1 MALTDRQIQNAKAI
15 EKDLFL
21 RDDHGLYLRA
31 RPSGNKTWLYRY
43 KLDNKQ
49 KWLDLGLYPTVSLSN
64 ARLEAQKAKAQR
76 KDGVDPAS
84 TKQQLKASRIAES
97 ARLKARISVTELF
110 NRWEKLELCN
120 HKNKGVEIRRMFEKD
135 VLPTIGAIPVEDVKK
150 AHVSKVVDAILER
163 GVDRTA
169 RMILALMRQMFR
181 FAQDRDIIEVD
192 PTATIRKSKIG
203 KPDIPRDRY
212 LPEAEIK
219 ELHQKIPTANL
230 NISTQAAIYIA
241 LSTGCRIGEL
251 LKAQWKEVDLA
262 TNTWLIPAENSKN
275 GVAMTIFLSDFAT
288 RQFEILQSLGQNTIW
303 CYPNRDEASHVCEKT
318 IAKQVYD
325 RQLPNDRK
333 PMKNRSKH
341 AAALTLS
348 GGKWTPHDLRR
359 TAATLMTALGVL
371 PDIADKCLN
380 HKDQKRMQR
389 VYQLHNYDAEKKLAW
404 KLLGERLDLLTGVP
418 RENVVIGKFG
428 ITA

>member
-1 MALTDRQIQNAKAI
+1 MALTDRQIQSIKVGD
-15 EKDLFL
+15 KDRFL
-21 RDDHGLYLRA
+21 NDGHGLYLRA
-31 RPSGNKTWLYRY
+31 RSSGNKTWLYRY
-43 KLDNKQ
+43 KLEKKQ
-49 KWLDLGLYPTVSLSN
+49 KWLELGLYPALSLSN

-76 KDGVDPAS
+76 KDGTDPVT
-84 TKQQLKASRIAES
+84 TKANLKASRIAEN
-97 ARLKARISVTELF
+97 ARIKARISVNELF
-110 NRWEKLELCN
+110 IRWEKLELCN
-120 HKNKGVEIRRMFEKD
+120 HKNKGVEIKRMFEKD
-135 VLPTIGAIPVEDVKK
+135 VLPTIGDMRVEDVKK
-150 AHVSKVVDAILER
+150 ATISKVVDAILER

-169 RMILALMRQMFR
+169 KMILALMRQMFR
-181 FAQDRDIIEVD
+181 FAQDRDIIEID

-203 KPDIPRDRY
+203 KPDTPRDRY
-212 LPEAEIK
+212 LSEAEIK
-219 ELHQKIPTANL
+219 DLYQKIPDANL

-251 LKAQWKEVDLA
+251 LKAQWKEVDLVVK
-262 TNTWLIPAENSKN
+262 TWLVPTENSKN

-288 RQFEILQSLGQNTIW
+288 RQFKLLQSLGQNTVW
-303 CYPNRDEASHVCEKT
+303 CYPNRDESSHVCEKT

-325 RQLPNDRK
+325 RQLQDDRK

-341 AAALTLS
+341 AVALNLS

-389 VYQLHNYDAEKKLAW
+389 IYQLHNYDAEKKLAW
-404 KLLGERLDLLTGVP
+404 KLLGERLDLLTRAP
-418 RENVVIGKFG
+418 KENVVIGEFG

>member
-21 RDDHGLYLRA
+21 NDGHGLYLRA

-49 KWLDLGLYPTVSLSN
+49 KWLELGTYPTLPLSS

-76 KDGVDPAS
+76 KDGEDPVS
-84 TKQQLKASRIAES
+84 TKKQLKVSRIAEN
-97 ARLKARISVTELF
+97 ARLEARISVTELF
-110 NRWEKLELCN
+110 DRWEKLELCN

-135 VLPTIGAIPVEDVKK
+135 VLPAIGALPVEDVKK
-150 AHVSKVVDAILER
+150 ANISKIVDAILER

-169 RMILALMRQMFR
+169 KMILALMRQMFR

-203 KPDIPRDRY
+203 KLDMPRDRY
-212 LPEAEIK
+212 LSEAEIK
-219 ELHQKIPTANL
+219 ELHQKIPAANI

-251 LKAQWKEVDLA
+251 LKAQWKDVDLE

-275 GVAMTIFLSDFAT
+275 GLAMTIFLSAFASK
-288 RQFEILQSLGQNTIW
+288 QFKLLKSLGQSTLW
-303 CYPNRDEASHVCEKT
+303 CYPNRDENSHVCEKT

-325 RQLPNDRK
+325 RQLQDDRK

-341 AAALTLS
+341 AVALTLS
-348 GGKWTPHDLRR
+348 CGKWTPHDLRR

-389 VYQLHNYDAEKKLAW
+389 IYQLHNYDAEKKLAW
-404 KLLGERLDLLTGVP
+404 KLLGERLDLLTSTKT
-418 RENVVIGKFG
+418 ENILIGEFG
-428 ITA
+428 IAA

>member
-1 MALTDRQIQNAKAI
+1 MALTDRQIQNLKADD
-15 EKDLFL
+15 KDRFL
-21 RDDHGLYLRA
+21 NDGHGLYIRA
-31 RPSGNKTWLYRY
+31 RSSGNKIWLYRY
-43 KLDNKQ
+43 KLENKQ
-49 KWLDLGLYPTVSLSN
+49 KWLELGLYPALSLSN

-76 KDGVDPAS
+76 KDGADPVT
-84 TKQQLKASRIAES
+84 TKANLKASKIAEN
-97 ARLKARISVTELF
+97 ARIKARISVTELF
-110 NRWEKLELCN
+110 NRWERLELCN
-120 HKNKGVEIRRMFEKD
+120 HKNKGVEIKRMFEKD
-135 VLPTIGAIPVEDVKK
+135 VLPTIGDMRVEDVKK
-150 AHVSKVVDAILER
+150 ANISKVVDAILER

-169 RMILALMRQMFR
+169 KMILALMRQMFR

-203 KPDIPRDRY
+203 KPDMPRDRY
-212 LPEAEIK
+212 LSEAEIK
-219 ELHQKIPTANL
+219 ELHKKIPAANL

-262 TNTWLIPAENSKN
+262 TNTWLIPAGNSKN
-275 GVAMTIFLSDFAT
+275 GVPMTIFLSDFAT
-288 RQFEILQSLGQNTIW
+288 QQFKILQSLGHSALW
-303 CYPNRDEASHVCEKT
+303 CYPNRDEDSHVCEKT

-325 RQLPNDRK
+325 RQLQDDRK

-341 AAALTLS
+341 AVALTLS

-359 TAATLMTALGVL
+359 SAATLMTVLGVL

-404 KLLGERLDLLTGVP
+404 KLLGERLDLLTQVP
-418 RENVVIGKFG
+418 AENVVIGEFG
-428 ITA
+428 MAA

>member
-21 RDDHGLYLRA
+21 NDDHGLYLRA
-31 RPSGNKTWLYRY
+31 RPSGNKIWLYRY

-49 KWLDLGLYPTVSLSN
+49 KWLELGIYPTLSLSS

-76 KDGVDPAS
+76 KEGEDPAS
-84 TKQQLKASRIAES
+84 TKSQLKASRIAEN

-110 NRWEKLELCN
+110 DRWERLELCN

-135 VLPTIGAIPVEDVKK
+135 VLPTIGTIPVEDVKK
-150 AHVSKVVDAILER
+150 ANISKVVDTILER

-203 KPDIPRDRY
+203 KPDMPRDRY
-212 LPEAEIK
+212 LSEAEIR
-219 ELHQKIPTANL
+219 ELHQKIPDANL

-251 LKAQWKEVDLA
+251 LKAQWKNIDLDA
-262 TNTWLIPAENSKN
+262 GTWLIPPENSKN
-275 GVAMTIFLSDFAT
+275 GIAMTIFLSEFAIKHFKQL
-288 RQFEILQSLGQNTIW
+288 RSLGQSNLW
-303 CYPNRDEASHVCEKT
+303 CYPNREEDSHV
-318 IAKQVYD
+318 
-325 RQLPNDRK
+325 
-333 PMKNRSKH
+333 
-341 AAALTLS
+341 
-348 GGKWTPHDLRR
+348 
-359 TAATLMTALGVL
+359 
-371 PDIADKCLN
+371 
-380 HKDQKRMQR
+380 
-389 VYQLHNYDAEKKLAW
+389 
-404 KLLGERLDLLTGVP
+404 
-418 RENVVIGKFG
+418 
-428 ITA
+428 

>member
-1 MALTDRQIQNAKAI
+1 MALTDRQIQNAKAV

-21 RDDHGLYLRA
+21 NDEHGLYLRA

-49 KWLDLGLYPTVSLSN
+49 KWLELGIYPSLSLSS

-76 KDGVDPAS
+76 KLGEDPAS
-84 TKQQLKASRIAES
+84 TKKQLKILRITEN
-97 ARLKARISVTELF
+97 ARLKARISVAELF
-110 NRWEKLELCN
+110 ERWEKLELCN

-135 VLPTIGAIPVEDVKK
+135 VLPRIGDIPVEDVKK
-150 AHVSKVVDAILER
+150 ANISKIVDAILER

-169 RMILALMRQMFR
+169 KMILALMRQMFR

-203 KPDIPRDRY
+203 KPDMPRDRH
-212 LPEAEIK
+212 LSEAEIQ
-219 ELHQKIPTANL
+219 ELHQKIPAANL
-230 NISTQAAIYIA
+230 NISTKAAIYIA

-251 LKAQWKEVDLA
+251 LKAQWKDVDLESS
-262 TNTWLIPAENSKN
+262 TWQIPAENSKN
-275 GVAMTIFLSDFAT
+275 GLAMTIFLSDFAT
-288 RQFEILQSLGQNTIW
+288 EQFKLLQSLGQSALW
-303 CYPNRDEASHVCEKT
+303 CYPNRNEDSHVCEKT

-325 RQLPNDRK
+325 RQLQADRK

-341 AAALTLS
+341 AKTLILS

-389 VYQLHNYDAEKKLAW
+389 VYQLHNYEVEKKLAW
-404 KLLGERLDLLTGVP
+404 KLLGERLDILTQS
-418 RENVVIGKFG
+418 RLENVVIGKFG
-428 ITA
+428 VAA

>member
-1 MALTDRQIQNAKAI
+1 MALTDRQIQNVKADD
-15 EKDLFL
+15 KDRFL
-21 RDDHGLYLRA
+21 NDGHGLYLRA
-31 RPSGNKTWLYRY
+31 RSSGNKIWLYRY
-43 KLDNKQ
+43 KLENKQ
-49 KWLDLGLYPTVSLSN
+49 KWLELGLYPAISLSN

-76 KDGVDPAS
+76 KDGADPVT
-84 TKQQLKASRIAES
+84 TKANLKASRIAEN
-97 ARLKARISVTELF
+97 ARIKARISVDELF

-120 HKNKGVEIRRMFEKD
+120 HKNKGVEIKRMFEKD
-135 VLPTIGAIPVEDVKK
+135 VLPTIGDMRVEDVKK
-150 AHVSKVVDAILER
+150 AHISKVVDAILER

-169 RMILALMRQMFR
+169 KMILALMRQMFR

-203 KPDIPRDRY
+203 KPDTPRDRY
-212 LPEAEIK
+212 LSEAEIK
-219 ELHQKIPTANL
+219 ELYQKIPAANL

-251 LKAQWKEVDLA
+251 LKAQWKEVDLGV
-262 TNTWLIPAENSKN
+262 NTWLIPAENSKN

-288 RQFEILQSLGQNTIW
+288 KQFKLLQSLGHSALW
-303 CYPNRDEASHVCEKT
+303 CYPNRDEDSHVCEKT

-325 RQLPNDRK
+325 RQLQDDRK

-341 AAALTLS
+341 AVALTLC

-404 KLLGERLDLLTGVP
+404 KLLGERLDLLTLAP
-418 RENVVIGKFG
+418 AENVVVGNFG
-428 ITA
+428 MAA